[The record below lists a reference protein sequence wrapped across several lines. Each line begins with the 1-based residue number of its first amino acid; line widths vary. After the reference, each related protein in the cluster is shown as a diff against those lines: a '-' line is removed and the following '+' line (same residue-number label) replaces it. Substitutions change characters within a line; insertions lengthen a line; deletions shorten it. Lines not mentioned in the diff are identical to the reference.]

1 MEQHIREDRVGPLHK
16 HSTEKVARS
25 RRFIADEGAA
35 RLVISGL
42 RVEIKRCAGLLAL
55 ADVVQVV
62 DIGGSHFDGVNFL
75 E

>member
-1 MEQHIREDRVGPLHK
+1 M
-16 HSTEKVARS
+16 
-25 RRFIADEGAA
+25 
-35 RLVISGL
+35 VISGL